1 MSDSKDFVIENGV
14 LKQYNGPGGE
24 VVIPEGVTEIG
35 FCAFR
40 DCAGLTQV
48 TIPESVMKIDVFAFY
63 KCVSLTNVTIPIGVT
78 EVESEAFFECDSLI
92 DVDAAFLQTKE
103 KLPTGIAGLLSGS
116 GGESLAYVLLYQGA
130 KAWQR
135 EVQSRI
141 QKQPKLAEGVVSVI
155 TRLLAEEKRPKKAE
169 WEQAVDFVLENQEY
183 IGTESLQAFYD
194 VAREKKCPVLAN
206 MESDFGLRGRLA
218 AKIGQEVETAT
229 QSPENPAERLVSEQW
244 KVTPMVKHLQ
254 GMVKQGVRYVDSEE
268 LCSKEVL
275 IWLIA
280 SARVQTNVN
289 MFCNNRKEILESLKQ
304 NVDPIADGLDQTA
317 LMEFLETMVFS
328 DTDTELFIPAYCR
341 YADERQMERII
352 QQVKMWRHAERVQDL
367 FYYSET
373 KVAMRNCDLG
383 TYASMRGTD
392 EETLRDTVLADLGLD
407 QEGKKYYDLGG
418 RTVEARMEE
427 DLTLSLYDPE
437 AGKAVRSMPK
447 KGADP
452 EKYEAAKEDFVR
464 LKKDLRTA
472 VKERVNLLFQRF
484 LDGQEQEGAY
494 WKKIYFQ
501 NPMLNQIA
509 RLLVW
514 SQNKKTFIMTD
525 HGTADSAGQPYEV
538 GDKPVKVA
546 HPMEMKKEDLE
557 YWQKYFTSH
566 GLKQPFE
573 QVWEPVVDFSAV
585 REDRYQGLTLSAN
598 RLRNQGRHG
607 IYYSNYEGISF
618 TDLDLKCYFSDDYWM
633 NENITVTF
641 GKFQVTNPSR
651 AANHVLVRLDRWL
664 AAERVRKDD
673 ATVVNV
679 LDSFTLAQVTEL
691 LNLAIENQCTNCTAA
706 LLEYKNQ
713 KFPDFDPMDV
723 FTLD

>member
-1 MSDSKDFVIENGV
+1 
-14 LKQYNGPGGE
+14 
-24 VVIPEGVTEIG
+24 
-35 FCAFR
+35 
-40 DCAGLTQV
+40 
-48 TIPESVMKIDVFAFY
+48 
-63 KCVSLTNVTIPIGVT
+63 
-78 EVESEAFFECDSLI
+78 
-92 DVDAAFLQTKE
+92 
-103 KLPTGIAGLLSGS
+103 
-116 GGESLAYVLLYQGA
+116 
-130 KAWQR
+130 
-135 EVQSRI
+135 
-141 QKQPKLAEGVVSVI
+141 
-155 TRLLAEEKRPKKAE
+155 
-169 WEQAVDFVLENQEY
+169 
-183 IGTESLQAFYD
+183 
-194 VAREKKCPVLAN
+194 
-206 MESDFGLRGRLA
+206 
-218 AKIGQEVETAT
+218 
-229 QSPENPAERLVSEQW
+229 
-244 KVTPMVKHLQ
+244 
-254 GMVKQGVRYVDSEE
+254 
-268 LCSKEVL
+268 
-275 IWLIA
+275 
-280 SARVQTNVN
+280 
-289 MFCNNRKEILESLKQ
+289 
-304 NVDPIADGLDQTA
+304 
-317 LMEFLETMVFS
+317 
-328 DTDTELFIPAYCR
+328 
-341 YADERQMERII
+341 
-352 QQVKMWRHAERVQDL
+352 
-367 FYYSET
+367 
-373 KVAMRNCDLG
+373 
-383 TYASMRGTD
+383 MRGTD

-691 LNLAIENQCTNCTAA
+691 LNLAIENQCTNCTAT